1 VNTEQVDQV
10 WINNSSVL
18 SYEFY
23 LRNLLYVGNRP
34 TISKGM
40 KEFNQNN
47 ARKVLNARLVTS
59 VTQMVAK

>member
-1 VNTEQVDQV
+1 
-10 WINNSSVL
+10 
-18 SYEFY
+18 
-23 LRNLLYVGNRP
+23 
-34 TISKGM
+34 M